1 MITEEHLI
9 FIFLGEALTGY
20 VFSVYQ
26 ASSEIDCTRKCLSN
40 PKYAFFNFETQQS
53 RSLSICELNNV
64 SRMSSNNKLKRND
77 SFAYY
82 EPITPMERPK
92 QEIAAFCLTSSN
104 IITEA
109 STAQG
114 TQEVSTSQDQA
125 VTPTSS
131 VSSTQVATTA
141 APGKW
146 FARLKNGC
154 HERSHL
160 WHPKEFRLL

>member
-1 MITEEHLI
+1 M
-9 FIFLGEALTGY
+9 
-20 VFSVYQ
+20 YQ

-40 PKYAFFNFETQQS
+40 PKYAFFNFEIQQS

-77 SFAYY
+77 SFAYH

-92 QEIAAFCLTSSN
+92 QEIAAFCPTSSN

-131 VSSTQVATTA
+131 VSSTQAATTA

-146 FARLKNGC
+146 FARLKIGC
-154 HERSHL
+154 RERSHL